1 MKQLPVAAKAL
12 SLLFAAVFLTAC
24 AGNSKEQQE
33 AERIAAEAEA
43 ARIAAQ
49 EAAAA
54 QAAELERTRM
64 MAMDAGNVFFFD
76 FDSYTLK
83 PEAIAA
89 LDAHIAYLALTEDGV
104 RLEGHTDERGT
115 REYNMAL
122 GERRANAVRD
132 YMIVNGIADS
142 RIETVSYGEERPLS
156 YGSGEANW
164 SQNRRVELK

>member
-1 MKQLPVAAKAL
+1 MKTMPVVGKAIIVLFTAA
-12 SLLFAAVFLTAC
+12 LLAACSSSAK
-24 AGNSKEQQE
+24 KEE
-33 AERIAAEAEA
+33 D
-43 ARIAAQ
+43 

-54 QAAELERTRM
+54 AARAEAERSAAAAAAAAEQRARYE
-64 MAMDAGNVFFFD
+64 AAAAFGNVFYFD

-83 PEAIAA
+83 PEAVDA
-89 LDAHIAYLALTEDGV
+89 LNAHIAYFKGNDEPI

-132 YMIVNGIADS
+132 YMVVNGIQS
-142 RIETVSYGEERPLS
+142 YRIETVSYGEERPIAM
-156 YGSGEANW
+156 GSGEANW